1 MSQGQGL
8 LVDTGFFIAMYDERD
23 AHHAEAQDKQNLL
36 DVYTVILP
44 WPVLY
49 ETINTR
55 FSRRRG
61 IMVRFDALITSSDTV
76 LLDDSPY
83 RVEAYQTVARNARR
97 PLSLVDAVL
106 RAIIED
112 TNVAVTAMLTFNQR
126 DFHDVCRQHSV
137 EWP

>member
-1 MSQGQGL
+1 MRPGEGL

-23 AHHAEAQDKQNLL
+23 AHHAEAQDKQELL
-36 DVYTVILP
+36 DLFAIILP

-61 IMVRFDALITSSDTV
+61 IMARFNALIASSNTA

-83 RVEAYQTVARNARR
+83 RDEAYQTVARNVDR

-106 RAIIED
+106 RSIIED
-112 TNVAVTAMLTFNQR
+112 TNVAVTAVLTFNQG
-126 DFHDVCRQHSV
+126 DFHDVCQRHSV
-137 EWP
+137 ELP

>member
-23 AHHAEAQDKQNLL
+23 SHHAEAQDKQKLL
-36 DVYTVILP
+36 DVYAIILP

-61 IMVRFDALITSSDTV
+61 IMARFDAIIRSSNTV
-76 LLDDSPY
+76 LLNDSPY
-83 RVEAYQTVARNARR
+83 RAEAYRTVVRNVRR

-112 TNVAVTAMLTFNQR
+112 TNVAVAAMLTFNRR
-126 DFHDVCRQHSV
+126 DFNDVCRHHSV
-137 EWP
+137 ELP